1 MLAIKPNQ
9 GNIVTSIYKIFNTMS
24 PSFTYLT
31 VVKIF
36 FLHFIE
42 KITNGLASQ
51 NKLSSHIPPPKSSV
65 IPAVHLE
72 LLSSEY

>member
-1 MLAIKPNQ
+1 
-9 GNIVTSIYKIFNTMS
+9 MS

-36 FLHFIE
+36 FLQFME
-42 KITNGLASQ
+42 KITKELATQ
-51 NKLSSHIPPPKSSV
+51 NKPSFRIPPPESFV

>member
-9 GNIVTSIYKIFNTMS
+9 GNIVISIYKIFNKMS

-36 FLHFIE
+36 FLQFME
-42 KITNGLASQ
+42 KITKELATQ
-51 NKLSSHIPPPKSSV
+51 NKPSFRIPPPESFV

>member
-1 MLAIKPNQ
+1 
-9 GNIVTSIYKIFNTMS
+9 MS

-42 KITNGLASQ
+42 KITKGLATQ